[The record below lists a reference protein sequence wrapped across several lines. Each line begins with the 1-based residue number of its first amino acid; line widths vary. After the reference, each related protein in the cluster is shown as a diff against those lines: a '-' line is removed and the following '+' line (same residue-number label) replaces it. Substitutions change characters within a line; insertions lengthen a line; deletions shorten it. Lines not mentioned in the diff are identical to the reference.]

1 MPKEYQ
7 QKIGDVLSMM
17 GEDEAALYG
26 PWGDDLAETVIPDV
40 LVDGETVMTTKMES
54 ATGL

>member
-17 GEDEAALYG
+17 GEDEAALHG
-26 PWGDDLAETVIPDV
+26 PWGDDLAETVTPDV
-40 LVDGETVMTTKMES
+40 LVDGEAVMTTKMES